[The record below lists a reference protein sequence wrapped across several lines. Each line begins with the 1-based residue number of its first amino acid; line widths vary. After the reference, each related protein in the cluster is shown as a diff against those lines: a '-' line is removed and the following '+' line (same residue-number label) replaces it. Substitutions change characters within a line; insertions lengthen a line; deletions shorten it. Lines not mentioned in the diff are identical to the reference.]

1 MLSSWN
7 SIRPLGVVLAL
18 AMWSVASGAAEVKVS
33 GDTPDQRAKRK
44 VFSALAI
51 DQLREAQ
58 NAVRYGQEWAAGAEL
73 VVPMPAA
80 CAARGCPGM
89 RLEIQDEA
97 AERFV
102 ELARAPDGA
111 FVIQQADVDQI
122 WARKLVLVGTDNRA
136 VSGNISFGVRW
147 SEDSHRLGSL
157 GHAMVMCEV
166 QKVQVGELSTWG
178 RMRTLGMRS
187 LDKMCEAGA
196 SNPVPLATRMPEG
209 MGVVELEEGGRTE
222 RLRVD
227 LKSKEVPEQAGR
239 PAMVHV
245 PLGTKNW
252 TAAARLVYK
261 PETPRR

>member
-1 MLSSWN
+1 
-7 SIRPLGVVLAL
+7 
-18 AMWSVASGAAEVKVS
+18 
-33 GDTPDQRAKRK
+33 
-44 VFSALAI
+44 
-51 DQLREAQ
+51 
-58 NAVRYGQEWAAGAEL
+58 
-73 VVPMPAA
+73 
-80 CAARGCPGM
+80 
-89 RLEIQDEA
+89 
-97 AERFV
+97 
-102 ELARAPDGA
+102 
-111 FVIQQADVDQI
+111 
-122 WARKLVLVGTDNRA
+122 
-136 VSGNISFGVRW
+136 
-147 SEDSHRLGSL
+147 
-157 GHAMVMCEV
+157 MVMCEV